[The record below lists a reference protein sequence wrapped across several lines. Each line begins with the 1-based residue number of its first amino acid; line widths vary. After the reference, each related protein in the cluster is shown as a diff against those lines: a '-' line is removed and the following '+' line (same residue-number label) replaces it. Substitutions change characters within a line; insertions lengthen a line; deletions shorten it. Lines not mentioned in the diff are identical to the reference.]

1 MVSGN
6 DILRFLDISEGHG
19 ERLIGVVLFF
29 AMLYGLSK
37 LPKKKFSFATRVLIG
52 TGAGSVFGL
61 AAWMAGQAETASAAD
76 SWMTVAENLDLWF
89 QLVAQGY
96 LSLFV

>member
-6 DILRFLDISEGHG
+6 DILRLLDISEGHG

-37 LPKKKFSFATRVLIG
+37 LPKKKFSFAARVLIG
-52 TGAGSVFGL
+52 TGAGSVFGM
-61 AAWMAGQAETASAAD
+61 AVWMAGQAETASAAD

-96 LSLFV
+96 L